1 VTPALDVTI
10 RAAARTD
17 ADGITDVQVASWRAG
32 YAHVF
37 PESVLHADDFDSSR
51 RTFWRGWRF
60 APGHRIA
67 VATLPADDGGERI
80 VGFASYGPE
89 RERARGFTGRGEVWA
104 FYLHPDTWGSGL
116 ADSLIRH
123 VETRLLA
130 EGFDTAVLWVLDDN
144 PRARRFYERHGW
156 ATTGI
161 TADFD
166 QYCEVRVPEVE
177 YRKLFGAGDEATT
190 EESS

>member
-1 VTPALDVTI
+1 MAIEI
-10 RAAARTD
+10 RTATKAD

-37 PESVLHADDFDSSR
+37 PESVLYADDFESSR
-51 RTFWRGWRF
+51 RTFWNLWRF

-67 VATLPADDGGERI
+67 VAVDTEDDDRV

-104 FYLHPDTWGSGL
+104 FYLDPHLWGSGV
-116 ADSLIRH
+116 ADDLMTH
-123 VETRLLA
+123 TETRLTA
-130 EGFDTAVLWVLDDN
+130 EGFDEAVLWVLEDN
-144 PRARRFYERHGW
+144 PRARRFYERFGW
-156 ATTGI
+156 LASGI

-166 QYCEVRVPEVE
+166 DYCDVKVPEIE
-177 YRKLFGAGDEATT
+177 YRKRFD
-190 EESS
+190 

>member
-1 VTPALDVTI
+1 MI
-10 RAAARTD
+10 RPAARTD

-37 PESVLHADDFDSSR
+37 PDSVLFAADFDDSR
-51 RTFWRGWRF
+51 RTFWRNWRF

-67 VATLPADDGGERI
+67 VAALPADDGGERI

-104 FYLHPDTWGSGL
+104 FYLLPDTWGSGV
-116 ADSLIRH
+116 ADALIRH

-156 ATTGI
+156 AATGI
-161 TADFD
+161 AADFD
-166 QYCEVRVPEVE
+166 RYCEVRVPEVE
-177 YRKLFGAGDEATT
+177 YRKPLGGVTGAVATT
-190 EESS
+190 EEAS